1 MRYKVEYE
9 FIDGT
14 KADLVCMDAYRISNI
29 IFIRIN
35 NKREIEINF
44 DNLKYWKRTEL
55 EEI

>member
-1 MRYKVEYE
+1 MRYRVEYE

-14 KADLVCMDAYRISNI
+14 NADLVCMDAYRISNI

-35 NKREIEINF
+35 NKKEIEINF